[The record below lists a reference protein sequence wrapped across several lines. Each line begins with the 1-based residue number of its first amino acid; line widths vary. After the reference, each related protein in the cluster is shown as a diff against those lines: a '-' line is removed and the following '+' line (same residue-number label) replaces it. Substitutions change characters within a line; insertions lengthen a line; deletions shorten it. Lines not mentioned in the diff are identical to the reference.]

1 MQMSIDTETNK
12 NQTLKHGKAAPA
24 VPREYEKQIQKLE
37 GDVRIHIRVE
47 Q

>member
-1 MQMSIDTETNK
+1 MQMSIDTESNK
-12 NQTLKHGKAAPA
+12 NQTLKHGKA